1 MFVIYL
7 FGLLDQVA
15 ASTRRCLGDQIDV
28 QKSSKVVQTALWMTL
43 LLPCQRGYA
52 GVDMVATK
60 FGMCITI
67 SDPRDGSAA
76 FCSAN

>member
-1 MFVIYL
+1 MFVFYNFDSLIW
-7 FGLLDQVA
+7 VT
-15 ASTRRCLGDQIDV
+15 ASTPRCLGDQIDV

-67 SDPRDGSAA
+67 SDPGW
-76 FCSAN
+76 FCSVL

>member
-1 MFVIYL
+1 MITKGII
-7 FGLLDQVA
+7 GLLDWVT
-15 ASTRRCLGDQIDV
+15 ASTPRCLGDQVGV

>member
-1 MFVIYL
+1 MCFIYR
-7 FGLLDQVA
+7 FPLLNWVTV
-15 ASTRRCLGDQIDV
+15 STPRCLGDQIDV

-43 LLPCQRGYA
+43 LLPCHRGYA